1 MQGTGVNMS
10 VHNIIEPDENDT
22 DDREVFM
29 QQHCPAPP
37 PTGRLIVKRDGHS
50 ITRRIPKPV
59 VLIDTREK
67 YPFEFDRFPNW
78 IASTK
83 KQALKAGDY
92 SMEGME
98 SLLIL
103 ERKTLTDL
111 ITTVIQQRPRF
122 FRQCEKMAAYRWKA
136 LLIEAN
142 YEDIKT
148 PYDPDEYNTL
158 AHPNAVSGTLDAL
171 EARFGIP
178 VIYTSLYRPLA
189 EEKAAS
195 WLSKHFTYWY
205 LENNGFG
212 RVLQEGDL

>member
-1 MQGTGVNMS
+1 MQETVLKKN
-10 VHNIIEPDENDT
+10 NCL
-22 DDREVFM
+22 DDFNSIT
-29 QQHCPAPP
+29 QNYCPVPP
-37 PTGRLIVKRDGHS
+37 PTGRLIVKRNGHS

-59 VLIDTREK
+59 VLFDTREK

-78 IASTK
+78 IASSKSQT
-83 KQALKAGDY
+83 LKAGDY

-98 SLLIL
+98 ELLIL

-122 FRQCEKMAAYRWKA
+122 FRQCEKMAAFRWKA
-136 LLIEAN
+136 LLIEAS

-148 PYDPDEYNTL
+148 PYDSNEYNTM
-158 AHPNAVSGTLDAL
+158 AHPNAVSGTMDAL

-178 VIYTSLYRPLA
+178 VIYSSLYRPLA

-205 LENNGFG
+205 LEENGFG